1 MLERRNKLIQDIVG
15 HVPREISRFIWFF
28 FTHGKMETNVM
39 SVRRLPSPIPS
50 GGLEIMLMAKLKI
63 DEKDAKI
70 LKYLQQL
77 IAENY
82 EPKTVIENDETYTER
97 NITYQSHEN
106 EKEEGHDIDD
116 LIFIDDDTDKEE

>member
-1 MLERRNKLIQDIVG
+1 MKANVVCSTVTITNLKWRIRNHAYGKL
-15 HVPREISRFIWFF
+15 
-28 FTHGKMETNVM
+28 T
-39 SVRRLPSPIPS
+39 
-50 GGLEIMLMAKLKI
+50 I

-82 EPKTVIENDETYTER
+82 EPKTVIENDETDTET
-97 NITYQSHEN
+97 NITDQSHEN

-116 LIFIDDDTDKEE
+116 LIFIDDDTDKEEE